1 MNQVLFWPHLLPL
14 FLLSMIPTVAEAV
27 APWKAVVFSSE
38 LGFPRV
44 ILEGDIRKEAN
55 EVAHIVAKNALA
67 IFPFLG

>member
-1 MNQVLFWPHLLPL
+1 
-14 FLLSMIPTVAEAV
+14 MIPTVAEAV